1 MPLFLDEIAAKLRAH
16 GIPEEHWPRALGV
29 VTKGKDY
36 IWVDQNILFLNPPL
50 TWSEARDKFTS
61 EYAEMDRGFRSLASL
76 AELKQGDQTGGEFI
90 REVEALLSKAP
101 DLVDTSQSFFVYN
114 LVQSLNPDYLTRIGG
129 MHGNLAKITF
139 TELRQLLLQIDRVN
153 FRARSSSSLDH
164 FPSDKK
170 KKSAKAS
177 ETKSAKRNTNSRER
191 EVNGNKSKQA
201 KGEGKESRAE
211 EEVTCY
217 RCQELGHYANKCP
230 FKDTKA
236 LTKNLNRNLDRR
248 VKVVSALKRIMK
260 NPDFDADQLSD
271 NEMEEI
277 LGALEEGEN

>member
-1 MPLFLDEIAAKLRAH
+1 
-16 GIPEEHWPRALGV
+16 
-29 VTKGKDY
+29 
-36 IWVDQNILFLNPPL
+36 
-50 TWSEARDKFTS
+50 
-61 EYAEMDRGFRSLASL
+61 
-76 AELKQGDQTGGEFI
+76 
-90 REVEALLSKAP
+90 
-101 DLVDTSQSFFVYN
+101 
-114 LVQSLNPDYLTRIGG
+114 

-153 FRARSSSSLDH
+153 FRLSAQRGKPARSSSSLDH

-177 ETKSAKRNTNSRER
+177 ETKSAKRNTNNRER

-230 FKDTKA
+230 FKDAKA